1 MRWLVYAAFIRD
13 CEENSPID
21 LAKLVGGVAVKLV
34 MGMKVLHKKLVDGED
49 VEELELLRKQ
59 CSKLSEEKASL
70 EECNK
75 ELSLTLK
82 NLQAS
87 VDQQEVALNGLRE
100 QVASDSEVVLDLRN
114 KLGSADLA
122 LQSKEK
128 EICERDATIA
138 ELRRQLAVKDKQV
151 EEHESQI
158 WQDGLHAYSSC
169 RAALQR
175 FGAEPQEMPREMTRE
190 RFFHWLDTE
199 FKMLPGIMDRVGD
212 YAASVCTDAL
222 LRLLSDCGC
231 EHLKK
236 LGGRGFVFPSAE
248 GLPAATNVC
257 EAVKKIFLSR
267 FWVAHGREAAR
278 KTAHDRLTRVP
289 GTWRWML
296 GVAAV
301 PAIVQFVL
309 MLFLPESPRWLY
321 WKDEK
326 AQAIAVLE
334 KIYDSDRLEEEVEL
348 LASSSM
354 HEFQSDNTAS
364 YLDVF
369 KSKELRLAF
378 FAGAGLQAFQQFTGI
393 NTVMYYSPTIV
404 QMAGFTSNKLALLLS
419 LIVAAMNAAGTIVG
433 IYLIDRCGR
442 RRLALTSLCG
452 VVISLVI
459 LAMAFILQSSSSLCT
474 AAANGTC
481 QGALGWFAVAGLA
494 LYIAFFSPGMGP
506 VPWAVNSEIYPEA
519 YRGMCGGMSATVNW
533 ISNLIVA
540 QTFLSIVG
548 LVGTGLTFLIIA
560 GIGVLAFIFVALY
573 VPETKGL
580 TFEQVEQ
587 LWKERAWG
595 SRGNCQSLLGS
606 TA

>member
-1 MRWLVYAAFIRD
+1 MTIDMSMPGSSGLLNAVGKRNMNFFSNHYVLALTGAAGIGGFLFGYDTGVISGALLYIRD
-13 CEENSPID
+13 EFPAVRDNYFLQETIVSM
-21 LAKLVGGVAVKLV
+21 ALVGAMLGAAGGGWINDAYGRKKSTLLADLMFALGSIVMCAAGGPYILILGRLLVGLGVGVA
-34 MGMKVLHKKLVDGED
+34 
-49 VEELELLRKQ
+49 
-59 CSKLSEEKASL
+59 
-70 EECNK
+70 
-75 ELSLTLK
+75 
-82 NLQAS
+82 S
-87 VDQQEVALNGLRE
+87 VTAPVY
-100 QVASDSEVVLDLRN
+100 
-114 KLGSADLA
+114 
-122 LQSKEK
+122 
-128 EICERDATIA
+128 IA
-138 ELRRQLAVKDKQV
+138 EAAPSEIRG
-151 EEHESQI
+151 
-158 WQDGLHAYSSC
+158 GLVS
-169 RAALQR
+169 
-175 FGAEPQEMPREMTRE
+175 
-190 RFFHWLDTE
+190 
-199 FKMLPGIMDRVGD
+199 
-212 YAASVCTDAL
+212 
-222 LRLLSDCGC
+222 
-231 EHLKK
+231 
-236 LGGRGFVFPSAE
+236 
-248 GLPAATNVC
+248 TNVLMITGGQFFSYLINLGFT
-257 EAVKKIFLSR
+257 E
-267 FWVAHGREAAR
+267 
-278 KTAHDRLTRVP
+278 VP

-354 HEFQSDNTAS
+354 HEFQSDNTS

-419 LIVAAMNAAGTIVG
+419 LIVAAMNTAGTIVG

-442 RRLALTSLCG
+442 RRLALTSLSG

-459 LAMAFILQSSSSLCT
+459 LAMAFILQSSSSLCM

-540 QTFLSIVG
+540 QMFLSIVG
-548 LVGTGLTFLIIA
+548 LVGTGVTFLIIA
-560 GIGVLAFIFVALY
+560 GIAVLAFIFVALY

-580 TFEQVEQ
+580 SFEQVEQ

-595 SRGNCQSLLGS
+595 SRGNCQSLLG
-606 TA
+606 AAP

>member
-1 MRWLVYAAFIRD
+1 MTIDMSMPGSSGLLNAAGKRNMKFFSNSYVLALTGAAGIGGFLFGYDTGVISGALLYIRD
-13 CEENSPID
+13 EFPAVRDNYFLQETIVS
-21 LAKLVGGVAVKLV
+21 LALVGAMLGAAGGGWINDAYGRKKSTLLADLMFALGSIVMCAAPGPYVLILGRLFVGLGV
-34 MGMKVLHKKLVDGED
+34 GI
-49 VEELELLRKQ
+49 
-59 CSKLSEEKASL
+59 
-70 EECNK
+70 
-75 ELSLTLK
+75 
-82 NLQAS
+82 AS
-87 VDQQEVALNGLRE
+87 VTAPVY
-100 QVASDSEVVLDLRN
+100 
-114 KLGSADLA
+114 
-122 LQSKEK
+122 
-128 EICERDATIA
+128 IA
-138 ELRRQLAVKDKQV
+138 EAAPSEIRG
-151 EEHESQI
+151 
-158 WQDGLHAYSSC
+158 GLVS
-169 RAALQR
+169 
-175 FGAEPQEMPREMTRE
+175 
-190 RFFHWLDTE
+190 
-199 FKMLPGIMDRVGD
+199 
-212 YAASVCTDAL
+212 
-222 LRLLSDCGC
+222 
-231 EHLKK
+231 
-236 LGGRGFVFPSAE
+236 
-248 GLPAATNVC
+248 TNVLMITGGQFFSYLINLGFT
-257 EAVKKIFLSR
+257 E
-267 FWVAHGREAAR
+267 
-278 KTAHDRLTRVP
+278 VP

-321 WKDEK
+321 WKDKK

-334 KIYDSDRLEEEVEL
+334 KIYDSDRLEEELEL

-378 FAGAGLQAFQQFTGI
+378 FAGAGFQAFQQFTGI

-442 RRLALTSLCG
+442 RRLALTSLSG

-459 LAMAFILQSSSSLCT
+459 LAMAFILQSSSSLCM

-481 QGALGWFAVAGLA
+481 QGILGWFAVAGLA
-494 LYIAFFSPGMGP
+494 LYIAAFSPGMGP

-548 LVGTGLTFLIIA
+548 LVGTGVTFLIIA

-580 TFEQVEQ
+580 SFEQVEQ

-595 SRGNCQSLLGS
+595 SHGDCQSLLG
-606 TA
+606 AAP